1 MKKQKNCKYCNELFT
16 SRRRNHIYCSSSCKT
31 MASYKRNNYK
41 YVAGHYQRDKI
52 VKKENLSAPANQ
64 KTEKPI
70 PTHDVYAQKTN
81 GVNVSSVTN
90 SALGS
95 LAASTAINGAKRIFA
110 PNSLPATKGD
120 VEKLKREINELKTLL
135 KSKNQ
140 SWMF

>member
-1 MKKQKNCKYCNELFT
+1 
-16 SRRRNHIYCSSSCKT
+16 

-64 KTEKPI
+64 KTEKHI
-70 PTHDVYAQKTN
+70 PTHDVHAQKTN